1 MNERRAELTVWRSIG
16 ASHGIINRV
25 MLGESALLH
34 AVGALAGVALIA
46 LALPVVGDGSLLEIL
61 TAPGTSLPLAGVSI
75 AVVTCVGIVG
85 TRLALARVGRVVS
98 GQKTV
103 LI

>member
-16 ASHGIINRV
+16 ASHGIISRV

-34 AVGALAGVALIA
+34 AVGALAGVV
-46 LALPVVGDGSLLEIL
+46 LAAIVLPLAADESIREVL

-75 AVVTCVGIVG
+75 AAVTCVGIVG
-85 TRLALARVGRVVS
+85 TRLALARVGRVVR